1 MGLRPQIPPAGVWL
15 LLEGLSYSVSYPVN
29 SGRKAGSEEAETA
42 TPREMRKAC
51 GISDGSEEDCE
62 ELERDS
68 FMKENER

>member
-1 MGLRPQIPPAGVWL
+1 MVLQTQIPPARIWL
-15 LLEGLSYSVSYPVN
+15 MQEGLSYSVSYPVN

-42 TPREMRKAC
+42 TPREMRMAC

-68 FMKENER
+68 FMKQNEP